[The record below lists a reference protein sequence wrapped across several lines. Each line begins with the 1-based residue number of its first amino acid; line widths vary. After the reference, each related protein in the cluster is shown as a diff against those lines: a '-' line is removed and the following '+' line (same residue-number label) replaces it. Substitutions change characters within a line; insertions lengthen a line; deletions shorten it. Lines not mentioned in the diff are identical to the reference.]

1 MTNKILSIT
10 NDALELARLTLQE
23 LRMTNPNYLQKVRE
37 KLIRHSSFVIFF
49 LLLASPLNAQEDF
62 SEDELMPRDPADMP
76 SLINLQ
82 FYRYKKPYYDP
93 LHGDTIWTYL
103 MPELPVYKPLV
114 FKSQK
119 ERRKYD
125 RMVNN
130 VKRVLPL
137 AKKVN
142 MMLCET
148 YEVLETLPTKQAKDE
163 HIKKIER
170 EIKKEYTPEMKK
182 LTFTQGKLLIKLVDR
197 ECNQSSF
204 EIVKAFLGP
213 ARATFYQIFAWTFK
227 ASLKKE
233 YDPNGEDAMIER
245 IVRQIEVGQL

>member
-1 MTNKILSIT
+1 M
-10 NDALELARLTLQE
+10 
-23 LRMTNPNYLQKVRE
+23 
-37 KLIRHSSFVIFF
+37 
-49 LLLASPLNAQEDF
+49 LLLTTATWAQEDF

-148 YEVLETLPTKQAKDE
+148 FGSGS
-163 HIKKIER
+163 I
-170 EIKKEYTPEMKK
+170 
-182 LTFTQGKLLIKLVDR
+182 
-197 ECNQSSF
+197 
-204 EIVKAFLGP
+204 
-213 ARATFYQIFAWTFK
+213 
-227 ASLKKE
+227 
-233 YDPNGEDAMIER
+233 
-245 IVRQIEVGQL
+245 

>member
-1 MTNKILSIT
+1 MMHRGLHT
-10 NDALELARLTLQE
+10 
-23 LRMTNPNYLQKVRE
+23 
-37 KLIRHSSFVIFF
+37 F
-49 LLLASPLNAQEDF
+49 LLMLLLLSMGCLPASAQE
-62 SEDELMPRDPADMP
+62 EDLTDEELMLRDPVEMP
-76 SLINLQ
+76 DLLNLQ
-82 FYRYKKPYYDP
+82 FFRYKKPYYDP

-114 FKSQK
+114 FKNER

-125 RMVNN
+125 RLVYN

-142 MMLCET
+142 LMLQET
-148 YEVLETLPTKQAKDE
+148 YETLETLPTKEAKDA
-163 HIKKIER
+163 HIKMVER
-170 EIKKEYTPEMKK
+170 ELKKQYTPEMKK
-182 LTFTQGKLLIKLVDR
+182 LTLTQGKLLIKLVDR
-197 ECNQSSF
+197 ECNQSSY

-213 ARATFYQIFAWTFK
+213 ARAVFYQIFAWTFK

-233 YDPNGEDAMIER
+233 YDPNGDDAQIER

>member
-1 MTNKILSIT
+1 MKRIGL
-10 NDALELARLTLQE
+10 LLL
-23 LRMTNPNYLQKVRE
+23 Y
-37 KLIRHSSFVIFF
+37 F
-49 LLLASPLNAQEDF
+49 LLILPIHAQEDF
-62 SEDELMPRDPADMP
+62 SEEDLMPRDPIDMP

-82 FYRYKKPYYDP
+82 FYRYRKPYYDP

-103 MPELPVYKPLV
+103 MPELPVYKPLI
-114 FKSQK
+114 FKSTRERQK
-119 ERRKYD
+119 FD
-125 RMVNN
+125 RMVRN

-148 YEVLETLPTKQAKDE
+148 YEVLETLPTKEAKEE
-163 HIKKIER
+163 HIKIIER
-170 EIKKEYTPEMKK
+170 EIKKTYTPEMKK
-182 LTFTQGKLLIKLVDR
+182 LTFTQGKLLIKLIDR

-233 YDPNGEDAMIER
+233 YDPEGEDAMIER
-245 IVRQIEVGQL
+245 IVRQIETGQL